1 MSQTF
6 THSELDDLILRKLDG
21 TISGEGYERLIRL
34 LDADREAGAYYV
46 EFALLY
52 ASLSEPGK
60 IVYNLDEE
68 SLSRVSYNTLFAE
81 LAEEER
87 KAASLSSVRLPEP
100 PALIEG
106 VRERKKTLKV
116 EREVSRFN
124 LWFALSSIAA
134 MLLVVLY
141 VVKYPRAAT
150 MNVATLTDS
159 MGAQWRQAEVRPSG
173 TRFKNNSASH
183 TLMSGLATIRFD
195 YGAEVVLEGPAEFT
209 FLSAEKIQLHYGR
222 LFARVPTRAV
232 GFTVDMPGGS
242 IIDLGTEFG
251 VVARP
256 DGTGDVNLFSGS
268 ASLLAGEQ
276 GIRRSSRML
285 VPGLANRIFG
295 DTGEVREIAFNPH
308 EIVRRIDSTTGIIW
322 KGQPL
327 DLADMVG
334 GGTGLGGG
342 QLEAGLDPLT
352 GRRGG
357 YVSLDRQ
364 SDSRFVLMPRDRY
377 IDGVFVPNGKVPQQ
391 VSSEGHLFV
400 DCPVTGGLFYCEL
413 IHGTG
418 KYLGDFPAG
427 VPSGALQGQF
437 YGTPE
442 HPGLFIHANLGVT
455 FDLEAIRGD
464 YPDFGTCRF
473 TAEAGLSTA
482 APRDG
487 NADIWVLV
495 DGQVR
500 FHQPGV
506 TEKGKAFPIEIELKE
521 TDRFLTLAVTDG
533 GDQDRGVGT
542 LRSTDSDWCVFVRP
556 ALTAGPLESENPGD
570 LSQ

>member
-1 MSQTF
+1 MSYNGNN
-6 THSELDDLILRKLDG
+6 SELDDLILRKLDG
-21 TISGEGYERLIRL
+21 TITAEAYERLMRL
-34 LDADREAGAYYV
+34 LDTNREAAAYYV
-46 EFALLY
+46 EFTLLY
-52 ASLSEPGK
+52 AALSEPGK
-60 IVYNLDEE
+60 IVYGDNSEE
-68 SLSRVSYNTLFAE
+68 LCRDSYNTLFAE
-81 LAEEER
+81 LAEEEK
-87 KAASLSSVRLPEP
+87 KAVAMTPVRLPDP

-106 VRERKKTLKV
+106 VRERKKTLRV

-124 LWFALSSIAA
+124 LWFTIGSIAA
-134 MLLVVLY
+134 MLLLVLY
-141 VVKYPRAAT
+141 VVNHPRVAT
-150 MNVATLTDS
+150 TNVATLTDS
-159 MGAQWRQAEVRPSG
+159 LGAQWRQAEVRPTG
-173 TRFKNNSASH
+173 TRFKNTAESH

-285 VPGLANRIFG
+285 VPGLANRVFG

-308 EIVRRIDSTTGIIW
+308 EIVRRIDSTTGIVW

-327 DLADMVG
+327 ELADMIG
-334 GGTGLGGG
+334 GGNGLGTG
-342 QLEAGLDPLT
+342 QLEMGIDPLT
-352 GRRGG
+352 GQRDG
-357 YVSLDRQ
+357 YVSRDRQ
-364 SDSRFVLMPRDRY
+364 SDSRFVAMPKDRY
-377 IDGVFVPNGKVPQQ
+377 IDGVFVPNGKEPQK
-391 VSSEGHLFV
+391 VSSQGHLFSE
-400 DCPVTGGLFYCEL
+400 CPVTNSIYYCEV
-413 IHGTG
+413 ISGTG
-418 KYLGDFPAG
+418 RYLGDFPESVSAG
-427 VPSGALQGQF
+427 ELNGQV
-437 YGTPE
+437 YGTPG
-442 HPGLFIHANLGVT
+442 HPGIFIHANLGVT
-455 FDLEAIRGD
+455 FDLEAIRAD

-473 TAEAGLSTA
+473 TADAGLSTA
-482 APRDG
+482 APRHG

-500 FHQPGV
+500 FCRKGV
-506 TEKGKAFPIEIELKE
+506 AEKGKAFPIAIELKE

-533 GDQDRGVGT
+533 EDQDYGPDA
-542 LRSTDSDWCVFVRP
+542 LRSSDSDWCVFVRP
-556 ALTAGPLESENPGD
+556 ALTAGALETVEISD
-570 LSQ
+570 SLQ